1 MPHRHTDACQFQ
13 GEGGFPPPPVGNDNQ
28 AHQFRGGNKVYRSG
42 PLFLSS
48 KVGIGWTTWKKRWFI
63 LTRTSLVFFRSDPTV
78 APKKG
83 GEINLT
89 LGGIDLNSSG
99 RLFVITL

>member
-1 MPHRHTDACQFQ
+1 MFSVFKFQ

-63 LTRTSLVFFRSDPTV
+63 LTRTSLVFFRSDPV
-78 APKKG
+78 SFLSYFKDVYH
-83 GEINLT
+83 NL
-89 LGGIDLNSSG
+89 
-99 RLFVITL
+99 